1 MGSGITYNGRVSYV
15 IFLLFNKKLR
25 GLESKN
31 TGATLSCA
39 FSSQRPVNIYRP
51 REGSIIYFFWGG
63 GGRGGVAWFLEGMG
77 WIWVVVNRV

>member
-1 MGSGITYNGRVSYV
+1 MGSGITYNSRVSHL

-31 TGATLSCA
+31 TGGTLSCA
-39 FSSQRPVNIYRP
+39 FSSQQPVNIYRL
-51 REGSIIYFFWGG
+51 REGSIIYFFL

>member
-63 GGRGGVAWFLEGMG
+63 GGRGGVAWFLEGIG

>member
-1 MGSGITYNGRVSYV
+1 MGSGITYNSRVSHL
-15 IFLLFNKKLR
+15 IFLLFIKKLR

-31 TGATLSCA
+31 TGGTLSCA

-51 REGSIIYFFWGG
+51 KEGSIIYFFGG